1 MQDRLTIDRPAELG
15 AELDGAVRAVCART
29 ITVTPQ
35 HIHLLDARHAC
46 GDFEGVLAA
55 LRAAPPAP
63 ALPLVLARYVR
74 WSGDLHSV
82 AALWH
87 AALTS
92 LDLVLHDAASPALR
106 HATCTEFAA
115 VATDLGDPQLAARL
129 LGIARTTAAGPLPIE
144 NDPDCHL
151 IHDIAFRTLGL
162 EPDAARGRLR
172 LRPRLNGL
180 EEIRV
185 RNIRFGDGSV
195 SLSAARSAGR
205 LTVRV
210 EQEAGAIPL
219 TVLLEPF
226 VRGHARAV
234 VDGQPADLEA
244 RVVTGGTILPVQ
256 LVLDDARTLV
266 VEEDDAIGTR

>member
-15 AELDGAVRAVCART
+15 AELDGAVRAVCARA

-46 GDFEGVLAA
+46 GDFEAVLAA

-63 ALPLVLARYVR
+63 ALPLFIARYVR
-74 WSGDLHSV
+74 WSGDLHSI
-82 AALWH
+82 AALWNT
-87 AALTS
+87 ALTS
-92 LDLVLHDAASPALR
+92 LELVLPDTASSALR

-129 LGIARTTAAGPLPIE
+129 LGIARATAAEPWPVG
-144 NDPDCHL
+144 NDPESAL
-151 IHDIAFRTLGL
+151 IHHVAFRTLGL

-172 LRPRLNGL
+172 LRPRLDEL
-180 EEIRV
+180 QQIRA
-185 RNIRFGDGSV
+185 RNIRFGDGNV
-195 SLSAARSAGR
+195 SLSAVRADGR
-205 LTVRV
+205 LTLRV
-210 EQEAGAIPL
+210 EQEAGAIPV

-226 VRGHARAV
+226 VLGAGRATI
-234 VDGQPADLEA
+234 DGQPADLESQIVA
-244 RVVTGGTILPVQ
+244 GGTILPVQ

-266 VEEDDAIGTR
+266 VQENDAVGLR